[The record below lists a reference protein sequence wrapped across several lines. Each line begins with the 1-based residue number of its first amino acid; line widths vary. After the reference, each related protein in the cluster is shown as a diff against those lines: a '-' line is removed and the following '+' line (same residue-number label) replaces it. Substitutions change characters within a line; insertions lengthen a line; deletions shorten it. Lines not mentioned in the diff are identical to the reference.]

1 MGEDPQAPETLAEI
15 MGYGHFAQGSEAEAR
30 AKLDRLGQ
38 ERAGRAV
45 SDEGSP
51 VRNARLA
58 GVSREAGDGTR
69 TRDPQLGRLT
79 L

>member
-38 ERAGRAV
+38 ERAP
-45 SDEGSP
+45 EGQS
-51 VRNARLA
+51 ATKA
-58 GVSREAGDGTR
+58 
-69 TRDPQLGRLT
+69 PQ
-79 L
+79 